1 MKKVERLR
9 NTYGNVVMWRIVGG
23 IAAFLAVAAG
33 NSLADDAPSAR
44 GAERMQSP
52 AHPAADESLREAVGR
67 LRKRFRLDSREG
79 LAALRDLSLGVLHEG
94 LKDDDPY
101 ERCYAASALAAQGD
115 WSGAAVLDDGVASS
129 DVGLRRAAIE
139 GLGDIGRGEA
149 LRRLRRI
156 YSESDS
162 FGQLLVLQ
170 GLRGGGVESF
180 DLLIEAVRGA
190 DGGLR
195 MQAVENLGLLGDPRA
210 IPAVRALLTRED
222 VQMFER
228 VKAAHALLRLGD
240 RSGVPLLLTALEGS
254 PGTGR
259 AAATLA
265 LGYAKEERFVPVL
278 TKLLRDPEIDVTIA
292 AAAALSRYGKTD
304 GLAQLQQAL
313 TDQDT
318 FTRRHG
324 AMLLEH
330 VEYGVAHGV
339 VLAGLEAGDVGVRLA
354 AAHVVGVAGDAKDIG
369 ALTHLMHSDEDPM
382 VRAGVAWAL
391 GHMASRKVI
400 NPLVELVQE
409 EEPAVRHTAADGLA
423 RAVSKLI
430 GPSNEGRQNEG
441 LAASARPQTKG
452 SRRNVS

>member
-1 MKKVERLR
+1 MKGEPLRSPHASVVIERA
-9 NTYGNVVMWRIVGG
+9 IGG
-23 IAAFLAVAAG
+23 IAIFLAVAVGAPR
-33 NSLADDAPSAR
+33 ADDAPAARSAPR
-44 GAERMQSP
+44 IESTV
-52 AHPAADESLREAVGR
+52 HPTADESLRKAVQR

-79 LAALRDLSLGVLHEG
+79 LAALRDFSLGVLREG

-115 WSGAAVLDDGVASS
+115 WSGGSVLEDGVASS
-129 DVGLRRAAIE
+129 DPGLRRAAIE

-170 GLRGGGVESF
+170 GLRGASAESF
-180 DLLIEAVRGA
+180 DLLIEAVRDA

-210 IPAVRALLTRED
+210 IPAVRALLARED

-240 RSGVPLLLTALEGS
+240 RAGMPLLLAALEGS

-265 LGYAKEERFVPVL
+265 LGYAKEQRFVPVL

-292 AAAALSRYGKTD
+292 AAAALSRYGKKD
-304 GLAQLQQAL
+304 GLPQLQQAL
-313 TDQDT
+313 ADPDT

-339 VLAGLEAGDVGVRLA
+339 VLAGLEADDVGVRLA

-369 ALTHLMHSDEDPM
+369 ALTHLMHSDEDPL
-382 VRAGVAWAL
+382 VRANVAWAL
-391 GHMASRKVI
+391 GHMSSRKVI
-400 NPLVELVQE
+400 DPLVELVQE
-409 EEPAVRHTAADGLA
+409 EAPAVRHTAADGLA
-423 RAVSKLI
+423 RTVSKLI
-430 GPSNEGRQNEG
+430 GPPNGGPQNEG
-441 LAASARPQTKG
+441 LAASARPQTRE

>member
-1 MKKVERLR
+1 MR
-9 NTYGNVVMWRIVGG
+9 RIIGG
-23 IAAFLAVAAG
+23 IAALLAVAA
-33 NSLADDAPSAR
+33 SAPRADDAPAAR
-44 GAERMQSP
+44 GAASMQGTVHPP
-52 AHPAADESLREAVGR
+52 ADQSLRQAVEK

-79 LAALRDLSLGVLHEG
+79 LAALRDFSIGVLREG

-115 WSGAAVLDDGVASS
+115 WSGSAVLDDGVGSS

-139 GLGDIGRGEA
+139 GLGDVGHGEA

-170 GLRGGGVESF
+170 GLRGGSAESL
-180 DLLIEAVRGA
+180 DLLIQAVRDA

-195 MQAVENLGLLGDPRA
+195 MQAVENLGLLGDARA
-210 IPAVRALLTRED
+210 IPAVRPLLARED
-222 VQMFER
+222 LQMFER

-240 RSGVPLLLTALEGS
+240 RSGVPLLLVALQGA

-259 AAATLA
+259 AAAALA
-265 LGYAKEERFVPVL
+265 LGYANEERFIPVL

-292 AAAALSRYGKTD
+292 AAAALSRYGQKD
-304 GLAQLQQAL
+304 GLPQLQQAL
-313 TDQDT
+313 ADPDT

-339 VLAGLEAGDVGVRLA
+339 VLAGLEADDVGVRLA
-354 AAHVVGVAGDAKDIG
+354 AAHVVGVSGDAKDIG
-369 ALTHLMHSDEDPM
+369 ALTHLMHADEDPL

-391 GHMASRKVI
+391 GHMTSRKVI
-400 NPLVELVQE
+400 DPLVELVQE
-409 EEPAVRHTAADGLA
+409 EAPAVRHTAADGLA
-423 RAVSKLI
+423 RTVSKLI
-430 GPSNEGRQNEG
+430 GPPKEGQQNER
-441 LAASARPQTKG
+441 LAVTSARPPTRG